1 MSSKGKKK
9 NKSEVSEGEIR
20 EKVESVFSSNP
31 RQAYNYKQISK
42 KLNINDKSERQIVWD
57 VLRKLAGSGKI
68 QEVEQGRFRA
78 RAEAKVYITGTVDM
92 TRMGYGFIRSDE
104 MEDDVFVSSANLRTA
119 IHGDKVKVWLY
130 AREKGRGPRER
141 WSRSLS
147 AGGPPLSGPSR

>member
-68 QEVEQGRFRA
+68 QEVEHGRFRA
-78 RAEAKVYITGTVDM
+78 RAEA
-92 TRMGYGFIRSDE
+92 RS
-104 MEDDVFVSSANLRTA
+104 
-119 IHGDKVKVWLY
+119 I
-130 AREKGRGPRER
+130 
-141 WSRSLS
+141 
-147 AGGPPLSGPSR
+147 